1 MKGFLKVTSKLVVS
15 FSLDRN
21 SNGGGIMLFVR
32 KDILAK
38 LIFIIVSPIEVSY
51 VKINLRKQKWLVCCS
66 YNPNKDNTSPG
77 NICWSSRHLQDMSW
91 RRLQHVFSVT
101 IFHLPKRLGKR
112 KTVTLKTSS
121 RRLEDMSWRRLE
133 DRSWRRL

>member
-38 LIFIIVSPIEVSY
+38 LIFLIVSPIEVSY

-77 NICWSSRHLQDMSW
+77 NICWSSRHLQDMS
-91 RRLQHVFSVT
+91 
-101 IFHLPKRLGKR
+101 
-112 KTVTLKTSS
+112 
-121 RRLEDMSWRRLE
+121 
-133 DRSWRRL
+133 